1 MNMQLVMVLFGV
13 ATAAGWVDAIAGGGG
28 LVTLPALLM
37 AGLPP
42 TLALGTNKLQ
52 GTFGSLSSSLYFLRR
67 GQVVLRYVL
76 PGVVISALAAALG
89 AHSVQFV
96 NTHLLRRGIPFLM
109 ILVAAWFLFRPLFG
123 KSASADRPA
132 RLSLTA
138 FFLCAVPVIGFY
150 DGILGPGTGTF
161 LALAGMSLRSL
172 SMTHATAQAK
182 WLNLGSNV
190 GSLVVFLFA
199 HQVAWLPGLA
209 MALGQI
215 LGGRLGAGM
224 VMRRG
229 SAIVRPVVII
239 ISLAISARLLIWG

>member
-1 MNMQLVMVLFGV
+1 
-13 ATAAGWVDAIAGGGG
+13 
-28 LVTLPALLM
+28 
-37 AGLPP
+37 
-42 TLALGTNKLQ
+42 
-52 GTFGSLSSSLYFLRR
+52 
-67 GQVVLRYVL
+67 
-76 PGVVISALAAALG
+76 
-89 AHSVQFV
+89 
-96 NTHLLRRGIPFLM
+96 
-109 ILVAAWFLFRPLFG
+109 
-123 KSASADRPA
+123 
-132 RLSLTA
+132 
-138 FFLCAVPVIGFY
+138 
-150 DGILGPGTGTF
+150 
-161 LALAGMSLRSL
+161 MSLRSL